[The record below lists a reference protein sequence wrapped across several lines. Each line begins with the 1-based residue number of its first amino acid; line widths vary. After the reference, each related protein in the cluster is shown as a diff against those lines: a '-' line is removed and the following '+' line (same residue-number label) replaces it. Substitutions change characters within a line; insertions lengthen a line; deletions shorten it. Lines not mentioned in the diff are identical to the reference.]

1 MEAAPQARELRSY
14 EWAPRYSTSRDD
26 LIASFYQPAMERS
39 AAYDRA
45 VGFFRSSF
53 YSVAGAATASFAL
66 RGGRIRLL
74 CSPDLTADDARAIEL
89 GLSLR
94 DAVDQAAQRELARIL
109 EHPLAQPAA
118 QLLAALIAEKVL
130 EIRFA
135 VRHDPEG
142 MFHDKVGIFVDSE
155 GESVSF
161 SGSIN
166 ETWMAWHPLG
176 NHESFEVFTSWGVER
191 HRVIDHT
198 EFFEGVWAGQLQ
210 GVRVYPAPEAFRAQ
224 LISLS
229 PRREP
234 RSFVASVATESPR
247 PRSLFD
253 HQLQAIENWR
263 EAGSRGILEHATGS
277 GKTLTALHAIR
288 DWIAEGRPALVIVPS
303 TLLLEQWF
311 AEAKRELSQLEPH
324 ILLAGG
330 GNNEWRKGMLL
341 QTYTGDGNAPRLT
354 VATVQTACS
363 ERFIEAVRGGEHLM
377 MVADEVHTV
386 GSATHRDVL
395 EIESGPRL
403 GLSATPVRMRD
414 PVGTAAIFDYFG
426 AVVPPVVTIHDAIA
440 AGRLCPYQY
449 EVHLVRLS
457 EDEATEYRRLSAKIG
472 AAIASHGRPTGSD
485 YVDHLLIQR
494 ARVIK
499 RAAAKARRAC
509 EIVDRGYREGERWLV
524 YCDDQTQVRTVLGL
538 LREKKIDAFEYH
550 TSMRGDRNATMD
562 RFRRFGGVLVAIR
575 CLDEGVDIPEV
586 THAVIVA
593 SSRNSREFIQRRGR
607 VLRRSAG
614 KHFAYVEDLLIE
626 PPPVPADSSRD
637 PFSSLAEAELARAVT
652 FAKDASNAAIRTRL
666 ARWCLEWGVDPDEL
680 DALQDDD

>member
-1 MEAAPQARELRSY
+1 MEAAPQTRGLRSH
-14 EWAPRYSTSRDD
+14 EWAPRYSTSSDD
-26 LIASFYQPAMERS
+26 LIASFYQPALERS
-39 AAYDRA
+39 AAYERA

-74 CSPDLTADDARAIEL
+74 CSPDLTEDDARAIEL

-135 VRHDPEG
+135 VRQDPEG
-142 MFHDKVGIFVDSE
+142 MFHDKIGIFIDSE

-176 NHESFEVFTSWGVER
+176 NHESFEVFTSWGVD
-191 HRVIDHT
+191 HQRVTDHT
-198 EFFEGVWAGQLQ
+198 EFFEQVWAGQLR
-210 GVRVYPAPEAFRAQ
+210 GVKVYPAPEAFRSK

-229 PRREP
+229 ARREP
-234 RSFVASVATESPR
+234 RKFVASIATDSQR

-263 EAGSRGILEHATGS
+263 QTGSRGILQHATGS

-303 TLLLEQWF
+303 TLLLQQWF
-311 AEAKRELSQLEPH
+311 AESKRELSQLEPH
-324 ILLAGG
+324 ILLVGG
-330 GNNEWRKGMLL
+330 GNNEWRNGMLL
-341 QTYTGDGNAPRLT
+341 QTYTGEGNAPRLT
-354 VATVQTACS
+354 VATLQTACS
-363 ERFIEAVRGGEHLM
+363 ERFIEAVRGGAHLM
-377 MVADEVHTV
+377 MVADEVHTL
-386 GSATHRDVL
+386 GSGAHRAVL
-395 EIESGPRL
+395 KVESGPRL

-414 PVGTAAIFDYFG
+414 AEGTTAIFDYFG
-426 AVVPPVVTIHDAIA
+426 PVVPPVVTIRDAIA
-440 AGRLCPYQY
+440 TGRLCPYQY
-449 EVHLVRLS
+449 EVHLVHLS
-457 EDEATEYRRLSAKIG
+457 EDEQTEYRRLSAKIG
-472 AAIASHGRPTGSD
+472 AAIGAAGSPTGAD
-485 YVDHLLIQR
+485 YVDYLLIQR

-499 RAAAKARRAC
+499 RAVAKASRAS
-509 EIVDRGYREGERWLV
+509 EIVERGYREGERWLV

-550 TSMRGDRNATMD
+550 TSMRGDRDATMD

-586 THAVIVA
+586 THALIVA

-607 VLRRSAG
+607 VLRRSPG
-614 KHFAYVEDLLIE
+614 KHFAYVEDLLVE
-626 PPPVPADSSRD
+626 PPPAPADSAKD
-637 PFSSLAEAELARAVT
+637 HFSSLAEAELARAVI

-666 ARWCLEWGVDPDEL
+666 ARWCLEWGLDPDEL
-680 DALQDDD
+680 NALQSDD

>member
-1 MEAAPQARELRSY
+1 MDRS
-14 EWAPRYSTSRDD
+14 S
-26 LIASFYQPAMERS
+26 
-39 AAYDRA
+39 AYDRA

-53 YSVAGAATASFAL
+53 YSVAGASTASFAL

-74 CSPDLTADDARAIEL
+74 CSPDLTEDDVRAIEL

-109 EHPLAQPAA
+109 EHPLAQPAV
-118 QLLAALIAEKVL
+118 QLLAALVAEKAL

-135 VRHDPEG
+135 VRQGPEG

-155 GESVSF
+155 GESISF

-176 NHESFEVFTSWGVER
+176 NHESFEVFTSWGVDR
-191 HRVIDHT
+191 QRVIDHS
-198 EFFEGVWAGQLQ
+198 EFFERAWAGELM
-210 GVRVYPAPEAFRAQ
+210 GVSVYPAPEAFRAK

-229 PRREP
+229 PRKEAP
-234 RSFVASVATESPR
+234 KFVASVASDVQR

-253 HQLQAIENWR
+253 HQLRAIENWR
-263 EAGSRGILEHATGS
+263 DAGRRGILQHATGS

-303 TLLLEQWF
+303 TLLLRQWL
-311 AEAKRELSQLEPH
+311 AEATRELAQLEPH
-324 ILLAGG
+324 VLLVGG

-341 QTYTGDGNAPRLT
+341 QTYTERGDAPRLT
-354 VATVQTACS
+354 IATVQTACT
-363 ERFIEAVRGGEHLM
+363 ERFITAVRGGEHLM
-377 MVADEVHTV
+377 LVADEVHTV
-386 GSATHRDVL
+386 GSGTYRNVL
-395 EIESGPRL
+395 RIESGPRL

-414 PVGTAAIFDYFG
+414 AEGTAAIFDYFG
-426 AVVPPVVTIHDAIA
+426 EVVPPVVTIHDAIE

-449 EVHLVRLS
+449 DVHLVQLS
-457 EDEATEYRRLSAKIG
+457 ENEASEYRRLSAKIG
-472 AAIASHGRPTGSD
+472 AAIGAAGTALGSD

-499 RAAAKARRAC
+499 QAAAKASRAC
-509 EIVDRGYREGERWLV
+509 DIVERGYHDGERWLV
-524 YCDDQTQVRTVLGL
+524 YCDDQRQVRAVLGL
-538 LREKKIDAFEYH
+538 LREKNTDAFEYH
-550 TSMRGDRNATMD
+550 TSMRGDRDATMD

-593 SSRNSREFIQRRGR
+593 SSRNTREFIQRRGR
-607 VLRRSAG
+607 VLRRSPG
-614 KHFAYVEDLLIE
+614 KHFAYVEDLLVE
-626 PPPVPADSSRD
+626 PPKLSDDAGKD

-652 FAKDASNAAIRTRL
+652 FAKDANNAAIRTRL
-666 ARWCLEWGVDPDEL
+666 ARLCLDWGVDPDG
-680 DALQDDD
+680 LQDDD